1 MSLSPLRTPF
11 TAPSWVLPPISPFA
25 DLGIK
30 LDPRRSS
37 GGARSSTPNARTTL
51 SNKVKD
57 NKDIINGNT
66 NNSNNDPP
74 GRLPDHL
81 PNIFDLIQ
89 DNEDESFILWDTP
102 SQPSRLFSNASS
114 QYQSSSI
121 STTTAQA
128 SNMPSSVSTSTL
140 ASDSTVKRWSGGDS
154 KGKDKSKDASE
165 PTGSNPASR
174 PENRVI
180 MAATVEKLI
189 ERLTSDIDYTF
200 LTDFFLVYRLFITPF
215 CLLKLLVARF
225 QWALA
230 NDSSQKHIVRI
241 RTFVTL
247 RHWILSF
254 YEYDFVNSRGV
265 LHKALNRYLK
275 SLHQHPAVATSTLD
289 QRIVKDLRRHLHAQK
304 KMSRARPHQGFMGC
318 HCEHAHSDNFAA
330 NNHSSSGEGEILAH
344 ICSPSRRDEDNSDA
358 ASADES
364 EGEGLSEGEEESI
377 GTTRISSEGDIPPL
391 QRTSVNSKKHK
402 SGAKLET
409 AHPSP
414 HPSSVKHGLPSPAG
428 STSWFSKG
436 KGRRTPATQRS
447 NSTNDYFGPA
457 AFSHSNHE
465 DHHRNQSADSS
476 QTSGD
481 HSSSTRP
488 NRRSRTHRSSS
499 QLMSPLDPGRRLPL
513 PTPDSLR
520 SVEPYMNPPPRSIAG
535 SEKGSIWSQYLSSTI
550 EQISKV
556 KRAFMSKSSR
566 RNSRFLD
573 SGSSIVLA
581 GAAAAD
587 TYRRKDSSKSTKSP
601 RLWHRSRTTGGFE
614 DLKSAANGDCAD
626 AVYSSPALSRT
637 SSSPN
642 LSETPKE
649 ECLHIA
655 IPSQEIFTEKIRGHR
670 FGRNSGRA
678 SDMSTVSMNPPV
690 VRRRLGRSQTAE
702 EKESRSSWL
711 SFSSTPTS
719 MFASIFTPGSDSKSA
734 KNIRSRIA
742 QGRSGSLDSSLV
754 TTPGVLPPFLQT
766 QPSLS
771 CLNKSK
777 RTKPSPLS
785 HSTTSRKSMDEVI
798 AVHSI
803 LKPQRSLRSLRK
815 KNTGEVLTE
824 SRWTMSKD
832 DSVLDTTNP
841 QTEKSLHWM
850 HQEPSYQ
857 TPLSTMVQ
865 SPLEEVA
872 LSREIV
878 ASPLEPE
885 SRPVEVTGMHTEEQ
899 EKPNEL
905 LAQVDHQ
912 TSIHTLACTTPVVA
926 AKRTTRRVISHVH
939 SHSHPLVITP
949 LELQIK
955 DTPSP
960 SDTTIS
966 SKPIR
971 PLLGKQLRSNSDPH
985 LLTMAAFA
993 ATTSPA
999 DRDILSLAV
1008 SNARR
1013 HLTPSRPHPILTIRQ
1028 FRTESRQHSR
1038 QHSPVHSR
1046 FFQDQDMEVD
1056 SFGVPIPRL
1065 VLPPPFV
1072 SMVLMYRSEMIAQ
1085 QLCLI
1090 ERELLLRVQWYELVD
1105 AGWTKKKQEQQREQ
1119 STKLQEEKEKEEE
1132 VVVNNEQVTEQENEG
1147 EQEPQ
1152 TIEEVAQATNV
1163 KSEEKPEEV
1172 SHRASS
1178 ESCPGDVEDV
1188 RVVPRTKRHSCESR
1202 ERRSSRVH
1210 TPIPKEVD
1218 ENSPNIK
1225 QLVDRFNMT
1234 CEWVTAEI
1242 LRSTDD
1248 DLRVKVVEKF
1258 IRIAHTCY
1266 NHSNFSSLTQI
1277 MLGLQ
1282 HHTVSRL
1289 SRTWERVQPEE
1300 SKVMQELTEFTAPF
1314 HNFKHIRNA
1323 MKAVADEWGGPGGTI
1338 MGDSQ
1343 PLATGQYPALATGSA
1358 VPTPP
1363 LESVSTERRFG
1374 HGMSGS
1380 GSAMGIVSKRQDSSS
1395 HGQEETLT
1403 GWSYPPQHSSST
1415 PTGTITTTA
1424 TMATTTASSSGFLDD
1439 RAHTQQQQ
1447 QGGSIPFLGIYLS
1460 DLVYNTEL
1468 PSYVEPR
1475 APPKDQETAQALSEA
1490 MASTMLQ
1497 HLPTPQSSLGNL
1509 KAHKDKAEQLPSFT
1523 STLTTNDPTTTDPLT
1538 EDTFTNKVM
1547 LVNMHKHRTTA
1558 TIIKRIL
1565 TFQTLAG
1572 RYPFQR
1578 EPDVFDWLKAMERAE
1593 NPDDFDRMSALCEE
1607 RIRS

>member
-1 MSLSPLRTPF
+1 
-11 TAPSWVLPPISPFA
+11 
-25 DLGIK
+25 
-30 LDPRRSS
+30 
-37 GGARSSTPNARTTL
+37 
-51 SNKVKD
+51 
-57 NKDIINGNT
+57 
-66 NNSNNDPP
+66 
-74 GRLPDHL
+74 
-81 PNIFDLIQ
+81 
-89 DNEDESFILWDTP
+89 
-102 SQPSRLFSNASS
+102 
-114 QYQSSSI
+114 
-121 STTTAQA
+121 
-128 SNMPSSVSTSTL
+128 MPSSVSASTL

-165 PTGSNPASR
+165 PVTSPASP

-215 CLLKLLVARF
+215 SLLKLLMARF

-254 YEYDFVNSRGV
+254 YKYDFVASRGV
-265 LHKALNRYLK
+265 LHKALNKYLK
-275 SLHQHPAVATSTLD
+275 SLHQHPVVATSTLD
-289 QRIVKDLRRHLHAQK
+289 QRIVRDLRRHLHAQK
-304 KMSRARPHQGFMGC
+304 KMSRTSPSPREFLGC
-318 HCEHAHSDNFAA
+318 HCDQVHSGYSAV
-330 NNHSSSGEGEILAH
+330 NNQSSSGEGDSEH
-344 ICSPSRRDEDNSDA
+344 ICSPSQGDEHRINSDA

-364 EGEGLSEGEEESI
+364 EGEDLSDDEEGSI
-377 GTTRISSEGDIPPL
+377 RTTRISSEGDVPQS
-391 QRTSVNSKKHK
+391 QRTNTNSKKSK
-402 SGAKLET
+402 AGTPNTS
-409 AHPSP
+409 HPTTQPAS
-414 HPSSVKHGLPSPAG
+414 KHGLPSPAG

-436 KGRRTPATQRS
+436 KGRRSSATQRS

-457 AFSHSNHE
+457 AFSHTTHE
-465 DHHRNQSADSS
+465 DQKNQSADSS

-481 HSSSTRP
+481 YSTSSHQS
-488 NRRSRTHRSSS
+488 RRSRTQPSHS

-520 SVEPYMNPPPRSIAG
+520 SVEPYMNPPPRSITG
-535 SEKGSIWSQYLSSTI
+535 SEKGSVWSHCLSSTM
-550 EQISKV
+550 EQFSKV
-556 KRAFMSKSSR
+556 KRAIMSGSSQ

-581 GAAAAD
+581 GAAATE
-587 TYRRKDSSKSTKSP
+587 TYRRKASKSAKSP
-601 RLWHRSRTTGGFE
+601 RLWPMHRSRTGDIE
-614 DLKSAANGDCAD
+614 DLRSAALSDD
-626 AVYSSPALSRT
+626 DPVVYASPAPSLS
-637 SSSPN
+637 SFSAHLPD
-642 LSETPKE
+642 TPQE
-649 ECLHIA
+649 DHPVA
-655 IPSQEIFTEKIRGHR
+655 TASQEVLAEKTAHR
-670 FGRNSGRA
+670 FVKKSDHGSDSSTA
-678 SDMSTVSMNPPV
+678 STNLPLVK
-690 VRRRLGRSQTAE
+690 RRLGRSQTTE

-711 SFSSTPTS
+711 SFSSTPAS
-719 MFASIFTPGSDSKSA
+719 MFASIFTPGHSESKSA

-742 QGRSGSLDSSLV
+742 QGRSGSLDSAS
-754 TTPGVLPPFLQT
+754 TTPAVQPSFLQT

-771 CLNKSK
+771 FLNKPK

-785 HSTTSRKSMDEVI
+785 HSTTSRKSMEDVI
-798 AVHSI
+798 TVHV

-815 KNTGEVLTE
+815 KNTREVLTE
-824 SRWTMSKD
+824 RRWTVSKD
-832 DSVLDTTNP
+832 DSVSDLCDS
-841 QTEKSLHWM
+841 QTEKLYHI
-850 HQEPSYQ
+850 HQEPSDSVL
-857 TPLSTMVQ
+857 PSAKVQ
-865 SPLEEVA
+865 SPLEEDAA

-878 ASPLEPE
+878 ASPQEPVPHHVSETLSHVVEQEKSFQELPTQPE
-885 SRPVEVTGMHTEEQ
+885 SRR
-899 EKPNEL
+899 
-905 LAQVDHQ
+905 
-912 TSIHTLACTTPVVA
+912 TSIHTSVCSTPMVA
-926 AKRTTRRVISHVH
+926 AKKATRRVISHVH

-949 LELQIK
+949 LEPTK
-955 DTPSP
+955 DHTPSSAASQP
-960 SDTTIS
+960 ST
-966 SKPIR
+966 PVR
-971 PLLGKQLRSNSDPH
+971 PLLSKQMRSSSDPH

-993 ATTSPA
+993 ATTSPT
-999 DRDILSLAV
+999 DRDILALAV
-1008 SNARR
+1008 NNARR
-1013 HLTPSRPHPILTIRQ
+1013 HLSPSRPHPILTIRQ

-1046 FFQDQDMEVD
+1046 FFQDQDLEVD
-1056 SFGVPIPRL
+1056 AYGVPVPRPI
-1065 VLPPPFV
+1065 LPPPFV

-1105 AGWTKKKQEQQREQ
+1105 AGWTKKKQQQEQKEQQER
-1119 STKLQEEKEKEEE
+1119 QEEVQVKHERQEQDNESEKAPPVEE
-1132 VVVNNEQVTEQENEG
+1132 VEQV
-1147 EQEPQ
+1147 
-1152 TIEEVAQATNV
+1152 IDIM
-1163 KSEEKPEEV
+1163 SDEKPEDAN
-1172 SHRASS
+1172 HRASL

-1188 RVVPRTKRHSCESR
+1188 KVSLRRKRYSSESR
-1202 ERRSSRVH
+1202 GRRSSRVH

-1300 SKVMQELTEFTAPF
+1300 SKVMQELTDFTAPF

-1323 MKAVADEWGGPGGTI
+1323 MKAVADEWGGPGGAI

-1343 PLATGQYPALATGSA
+1343 PLATGQYPTLSTGA
-1358 VPTPP
+1358 PTPP
-1363 LESVSTERRFG
+1363 LETVNTGRRFD

-1380 GSAMGIVSKRQDSSS
+1380 GSGSGSGTGFFSKRPTSS
-1395 HGQEETLT
+1395 HGQYESVT
-1403 GWSYPPQHSSST
+1403 GWPYPQASST
-1415 PTGTITTTA
+1415 THAGPT
-1424 TMATTTASSSGFLDD
+1424 TTTASSSGFLLDD
-1439 RAHTQQQQ
+1439 RNHIQQQQ

-1475 APPKDQETAQALSEA
+1475 ALPKNQETAQVLSEA

-1497 HLPTPQSSLGNL
+1497 HLPTPSSSLGSL
-1509 KAHKDKAEQLPSFT
+1509 KVLKNETEQLPSFA
-1523 STLTTNDPTTTDPLT
+1523 STLSTEEPMTATEPLT
-1538 EDTFTNKVM
+1538 GANALANKIM

-1572 RYPFQR
+1572 RYPFQH

-1593 NPDDFDRMSALCEE
+1593 DPDDFDRMSALCEE
-1607 RIRS
+1607 RIRP